1 MTLRDHDG
9 MFEMLGFERSL
20 AFSALSHA
28 LAWAAYLGLYVG
40 LLQDEDLAARLALLF
55 PVAFSGVAFLW
66 LLDLHFR
73 KTSHPMASVAVES
86 LVVVAAGFGI
96 SVVWQFH
103 LPLEAKVAVA
113 LVVGGMASALLLAA
127 VRPVLWICALL
138 LVFFCLLGALSVGI
152 FFLPAAVALLIAAA
166 VFRPAKSPALKFPWG
181 LRAVRD
187 ITSRCPLL
195 RAFP

>member
-1 MTLRDHDG
+1 
-9 MFEMLGFERSL
+9 
-20 AFSALSHA
+20 
-28 LAWAAYLGLYVG
+28 
-40 LLQDEDLAARLALLF
+40 
-55 PVAFSGVAFLW
+55 
-66 LLDLHFR
+66 
-73 KTSHPMASVAVES
+73 MASVAVES

-166 VFRPAKSPALKFPWG
+166 GFRPAKSPALKFPLGPACRPRHYITVPAPAG
-181 LRAVRD
+181 L
-187 ITSRCPLL
+187 PLTPPASTFL
-195 RAFP
+195 MAAE